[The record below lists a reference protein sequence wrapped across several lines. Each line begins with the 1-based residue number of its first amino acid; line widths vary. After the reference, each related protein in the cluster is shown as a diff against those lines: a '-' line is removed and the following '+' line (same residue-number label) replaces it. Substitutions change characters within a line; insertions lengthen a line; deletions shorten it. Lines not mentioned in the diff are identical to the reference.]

1 MAKRLTSTLLGLLL
15 SLFVGSASAE
25 IVVVVSAQN
34 PTESLS
40 RSQLS
45 DIFLGRLNRLP
56 NGGAVTPLDQREGT
70 AGHRAFYRDY
80 LGQTPAQIKAHW
92 SRLIFTGRGQ
102 PPRSVADDSAMAD
115 TVAASPDALGYL
127 DSTYLDSAEVGD
139 RLRVVAIE

>member
-1 MAKRLTSTLLGLLL
+1 MRTRLTSSILGLLF
-15 SLFVGSASAE
+15 SLAVGAASAE
-25 IVVVVSAQN
+25 VVVVVSAQN
-34 PTESLS
+34 PTATLS
-40 RSQLS
+40 RAQLT
-45 DIFLGRLNRLP
+45 DIYLGRLNRFP
-56 NGGAVTPLDQREGT
+56 HGGAVTPMDQREG
-70 AGHRAFYRDY
+70 ASAHSAFYRRY

-92 SRLIFTGRGQ
+92 SKLIFTGRGQ